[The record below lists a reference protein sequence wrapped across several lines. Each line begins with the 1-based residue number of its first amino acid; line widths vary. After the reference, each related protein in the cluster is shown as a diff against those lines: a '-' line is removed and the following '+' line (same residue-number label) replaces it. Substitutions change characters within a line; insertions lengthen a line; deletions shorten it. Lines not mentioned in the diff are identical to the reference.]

1 MAERPMFMQEASV
14 RRLTG
19 TERGTAY
26 HRAMQLL
33 DLAALGALEGRALA
47 DAIRLQLDGFAEG
60 RLMTEVQR
68 EAIRPAMLARFLDG
82 ELGRRL
88 RRAEEVHREWPFN
101 VMLRV
106 DEALTAEEAGRF
118 GSEELLV
125 QGSVD
130 CCFLEDG
137 EWVLLDYKTD
147 RSDDLDALCA
157 HYRKQLHVYALALER
172 ITGVRVRQRALCL
185 LASGLAIDV

>member
-19 TERGTAY
+19 TERGTTY

-33 DLAALGALEGRALA
+33 DLNALKELDGRALA
-47 DAIRLQLDGFAEG
+47 GAIRAQLEDCARR
-60 RLMTEVQR
+60 RLLTEVQR
-68 EAIRPAMLARFLDG
+68 EAVRPAMLARFLDG

-88 RRAEEVHREWPFN
+88 RRAEELHREWPFN
-101 VMLRV
+101 VMLRA
-106 DEALTAEEAGRF
+106 DEALTAEEAGKF
-118 GSEELLV
+118 GGEELLV
-125 QGSVD
+125 QGSID
-130 CCFLEDG
+130 CCFLEGG

-172 ITGVRVRQRALCL
+172 ITGVRVRQRVLCL
-185 LASGLAIDV
+185 LASGVAVDV